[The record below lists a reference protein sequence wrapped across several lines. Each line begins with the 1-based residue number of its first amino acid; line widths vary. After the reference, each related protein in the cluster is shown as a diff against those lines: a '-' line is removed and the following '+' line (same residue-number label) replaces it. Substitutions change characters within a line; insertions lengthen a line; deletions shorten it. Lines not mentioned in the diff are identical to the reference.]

1 MNKTKKNWKGALI
14 LGLILLFMMS
24 VTALASS
31 DNSLSALNVE
41 NGTVS
46 PDFVYSTWEYDVKVA
61 PGTTELILNPTTSDS
76 NASVTSIEGTTLDN
90 GTGTVLITVT
100 AENGSAFT
108 YTLHVS
114 VDESLAPET
123 ESETEPATE
132 APTEAPTQA
141 VTETPATEI
150 TQNEAYIKLNNQVNS
165 YKERLDLSMKIIYG
179 LIAFSVLLLFII
191 INQILRNKDLKDD
204 LRDMEEMGANMGGY
218 GQETYGDNGNY
229 YEEPA
234 KPMTRKEKK
243 QVKKEEKQRAKEEKR
258 NK

>member
-141 VTETPATEI
+141 VTETP
-150 TQNEAYIKLNNQVNS
+150 
-165 YKERLDLSMKIIYG
+165 
-179 LIAFSVLLLFII
+179 
-191 INQILRNKDLKDD
+191 
-204 LRDMEEMGANMGGY
+204 
-218 GQETYGDNGNY
+218 
-229 YEEPA
+229 
-234 KPMTRKEKK
+234 
-243 QVKKEEKQRAKEEKR
+243 
-258 NK
+258 